1 MVVIIKVVAVILAVI
16 VLIIL
21 GMLWLLAIS
30 LHRYGQMMAIREQ
43 QRKECWK
50 NGKK

>member
-1 MVVIIKVVAVILAVI
+1 MVEIIKVVIIVVAVLV
-16 VLIIL
+16 VIIL
-21 GMLWLLAIS
+21 GMLWLLAIA
-30 LHRYGQMMAIREQ
+30 LHRYGQMVAIEE

>member
-16 VLIIL
+16 VVIVL
-21 GMLWLLAIS
+21 GMLWLLAIA
-30 LHRYGQMMAIREQ
+30 LHRYGQMVAIEE